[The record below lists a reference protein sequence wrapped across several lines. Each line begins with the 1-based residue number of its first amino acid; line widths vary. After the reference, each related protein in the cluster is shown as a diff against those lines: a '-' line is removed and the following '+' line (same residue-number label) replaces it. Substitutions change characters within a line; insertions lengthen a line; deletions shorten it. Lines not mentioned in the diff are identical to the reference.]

1 MWGIYHELH
10 NNSQTPNRYPRWTL
24 IVVVLSFGFS
34 LKPCDHSHYCHKMV
48 RCYQLLAPV
57 IAALALCSDVHVPPD
72 EPLVPEVCVNMQIF
86 LSRRIAYLIFISF
99 PNLGLTQLLLLYAP
113 LNCTRLFLFP
123 AGHFLADAGGSFPVS
138 HSLNLLLLFLQ
149 IKQFLLFKL

>member
-1 MWGIYHELH
+1 MWVIYHGLH

-34 LKPCDHSHYCHKMV
+34 LKPCDHSHYCHRMV
-48 RCYQLLAPV
+48 RYCQLLAPV
-57 IAALALCSDVHVPPD
+57 IAVLALCSDAHVPPD
-72 EPLVPEVCVNMQIF
+72 EPLAPEVCVNMQVLF
-86 LSRRIAYLIFISF
+86 SRRIAYLIFISY
-99 PNLGLTQLLLLYAP
+99 PSLGFAQPLLLYMS
-113 LNCTRLFLFP
+113 LNRTCLFLFP
-123 AGHFLADAGGSFPVS
+123 TGHFLADAGGPFSVS